1 MKTVHLQ
8 IPNDL
13 FQELQKLS
21 QQIGSL
27 EFEDFLLAI
36 LQNYVEEQNPAK
48 KEENQEEIEKRLKDL
63 GYM

>member
-13 FQELQKLS
+13 FQELQKLN
-21 QQIGSL
+21 QQVGSL

-48 KEENQEEIEKRLKDL
+48 KEESQEEIEKRLKDL